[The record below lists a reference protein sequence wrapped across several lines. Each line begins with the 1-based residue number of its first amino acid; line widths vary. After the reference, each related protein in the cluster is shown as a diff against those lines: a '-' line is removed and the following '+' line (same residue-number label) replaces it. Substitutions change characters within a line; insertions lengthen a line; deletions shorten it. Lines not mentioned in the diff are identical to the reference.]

1 MCSRKPTRLASG
13 SWIYKSRKVW
23 DSRPVGR
30 RISTTDLTSEAC
42 FMPTF
47 RKLLAWPTQGRES
60 RRRRHRESARSAI
73 LKTIQSLIPKV
84 NQTVSRTCRQLQ
96 TQRATKRLRRLIM
109 ITRPSKTSSK
119 QMACQ
124 SLTPNKRLSL
134 QQTQLLLRTNVGFT
148 PRPSEDRP

>member
-42 FMPTF
+42 FTPTF
-47 RKLLAWPTQGRES
+47 RKLLAWLTRGRES

-73 LKTIQSLIPKV
+73 LKTIPKV
-84 NQTVSRTCRQLQ
+84 NQTVSRIYRQLP

-109 ITRPSKTSSK
+109 ITKPSKTSSK

-148 PRPSEDRP
+148 PRPSEDKP